1 MTFPH
6 NQENPTYT
14 HQMAEV
20 VGGISASLH
29 LLTVIY
35 NYVEECKD
43 YDQQAAE
50 LAFKLRW
57 DAIVIKKA
65 YNLLESVYKDKPESL
80 STQDKEFIEQV
91 VSLLEPVITEAQEI
105 GQKIQ
110 SDNWKRKWRRFTWA
124 YEKKKFLGIQARLER
139 WHSSLDM
146 QLIRL
151 PERVTT
157 LVDLRNVDIEAKAEA
172 ALQDIKPTAVSGL
185 ETKPA
190 NGTSK
195 DPIANHSPLE
205 PAPLVIPTQVYN
217 YLGAERSLR
226 RLNKLSESHRM
237 EVFQTLLDPKFK
249 FEIPNTYLISSKDS
263 AARKPLSLE
272 TWNGKP
278 VLIEIKRFD
287 VPSYPP
293 LTTEDIERRIYH
305 SIGRLA
311 AELNSVGL
319 ETPGILHCEKY
330 FYNLQHEFPHCGL
343 IYSLPFKISQLG
355 PKALRSLIQ
364 LAKRPKY
371 PVPACHPLDQRFS
384 FAHKLVNALSFLHS
398 VGWVHKNI
406 TSNNVIVL
414 ERSNTL
420 DSERFPYSLDQPYIV
435 SMEEAREDTD
445 ATTMHFFQLAPIWN
459 VNLYRHPERQ
469 LGSKNPKA
477 YTFYHD
483 LYSIG
488 VVLLELGLWRILE
501 ESESLISKYNL
512 RNLRGESVTNALL
525 KITDRELPVAVGT
538 RYRRIIRACLEY
550 DDSRAEYKN
559 EIDLFDTET
568 GQVDKSGTF
577 EVQRQS
583 KERYLDYVTDILTS
597 LKDLAATTS

>member
-1 MTFPH
+1 
-6 NQENPTYT
+6 
-14 HQMAEV
+14 MAEV

-35 NYVEECKD
+35 KYVEECKD

-80 STQDKEFIEQV
+80 SPQDKEFIEQV

-157 LVDLRNVDIEAKAEA
+157 LVDLRNVDIEAEVEA
-172 ALQDIKPTAVSGL
+172 ALQDAKPTTVSGL

-263 AARKPLSLE
+263 AARKPLLLE
-272 TWNGKP
+272 TWNGEP

-311 AELNSVGL
+311 AELNSVGP
-319 ETPGILHCEKY
+319 ETPGILHCE
-330 FYNLQHEFPHCGL
+330 N
-343 IYSLPFKISQLG
+343 
-355 PKALRSLIQ
+355 
-364 LAKRPKY
+364 
-371 PVPACHPLDQRFS
+371 
-384 FAHKLVNALSFLHS
+384 
-398 VGWVHKNI
+398 
-406 TSNNVIVL
+406 
-414 ERSNTL
+414 
-420 DSERFPYSLDQPYIV
+420 LDQPYIV

-483 LYSIG
+483 LYGIG

-512 RNLRGESVTNALL
+512 RNIHGESVTNALL

-568 GQVDKSGTF
+568 EQVDKSGTF

-583 KERYLDYVTDILTS
+583 KERYLDYVADILTS